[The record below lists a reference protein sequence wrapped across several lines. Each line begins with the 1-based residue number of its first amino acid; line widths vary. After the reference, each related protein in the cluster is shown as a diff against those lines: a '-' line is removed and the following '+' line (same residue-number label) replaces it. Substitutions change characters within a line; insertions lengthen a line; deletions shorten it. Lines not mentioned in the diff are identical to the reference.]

1 MTDAPVDAILDTIA
15 AAAPTLREN
24 FLGRRGGEAG
34 ENPTGDTRVAADV
47 MADEL
52 FVDRLGEIDG
62 VGALASEER
71 EGVIDCGDGVSVA
84 LDPLDGSS
92 NLASNNAAGAIV
104 GVYDDTFP
112 TTGRSLIAAAS
123 LVFGPVT
130 TLTAAVDGTVTEYEV
145 IDGERQAVEEDVTL
159 PAEPTI
165 YGFGGGDSAWHP
177 PFAAFADEIRHE
189 LKLRYGGAFVA
200 DVNQI
205 LEYGGLFAYP
215 SLNGYP
221 QGKLRYQ
228 FEAAPMGYLL
238 EAAGGAASDGNGSL
252 LDRTPDELHARC
264 PVYLGNE
271 TLVDRLESALE

>member
-1 MTDAPVDAILDTIA
+1 MTDAPVDAILDTVA
-15 AAAPTLREN
+15 AAAPTLRAN
-24 FLGRRGGEAG
+24 FRGRRGGEAG

-47 MADEL
+47 MADEH
-52 FVDRLGEIDG
+52 FVDHLGSIDG
-62 VGALASEER
+62 VGTLASEER
-71 EGVIDCGDGVSVA
+71 EDVIDCGDGAAVA

-104 GVYDDTFP
+104 GVYDDSLP
-112 TTGRSLIAAAS
+112 ASGRSLVAAAS

-145 IDGERQAVEEDVTL
+145 IDGDREVAETEVSL
-159 PAEPTI
+159 PADPTI
-165 YGFGGGDSAWHP
+165 YGFGGGDEAWHP
-177 PFAAFADEIRHE
+177 PFAAFAEEIRGE

-215 SLNGYP
+215 SLDGYP

-228 FEAAPMGYLL
+228 FEAAPMAYLI
-238 EAAGGAASDGNGSL
+238 EAAGGAASDGTGAL
-252 LDRTPDELHARC
+252 LDRTPTEIHARC
-264 PVYLGNE
+264 PVYLGNRS
-271 TLVDRLESALE
+271 LVDRLEAALN

>member
-1 MTDAPVDAILDTIA
+1 MTNTPVDAILDTVA

-52 FVDRLGEIDG
+52 FVDRLSAING

-71 EGVIDCGDGVSVA
+71 EGVIDCGDGVAVA

-104 GVYDDTFP
+104 GIYDDTFP
-112 TTGRSLIAAAS
+112 ATGRSLIAAAS

-130 TLTAAVDGTVTEYEV
+130 TLTAAVNGTVTEYEV
-145 IDGERQAVEEDVTL
+145 IDGERQVVEKDVAL
-159 PAEPTI
+159 PTDPTI
-165 YGFGGGDSAWHP
+165 YGFGGGDNAWHP
-177 PFAAFADEIRHE
+177 AFATFADEIRHE

-215 SLNGYP
+215 SLEGYP

-238 EAAGGAASDGNGSL
+238 EAAGGAASDGDGSL

-264 PVYLGNE
+264 PVYLGNK
-271 TLVDRLESALE
+271 TLVDRLESALD

>member
-1 MTDAPVDAILDTIA
+1 MTDAPVDAILDTVA
-15 AAAPTLREN
+15 ATAPVLREN
-24 FLGRRGGEAG
+24 FRGRRGGEAG

-71 EGVIDCGDGVSVA
+71 EGVIDCGDGVAVA

-92 NLASNNAAGAIV
+92 NLASNNAAGAII
-104 GVYDDTFP
+104 GVYDDP
-112 TTGRSLIAAAS
+112 LPAPGRSLIAAAS

-130 TLTAAVDGTVTEYEV
+130 TLTAAVDGTATEYEV
-145 IDGERQAVEEDVTL
+145 IDGERQVVEEEVTL
-159 PAEPTI
+159 PTDPTI
-165 YGFGGGDSAWHP
+165 YGFGGGDDAWHA

-200 DVNQI
+200 DVGQI
-205 LEYGGLFAYP
+205 IEYGGLFAYP
-215 SLNGYP
+215 SLDGYP

-238 EAAGGAASDGNGSL
+238 EAVGGAASDGNGPL
-252 LDRTPDELHARC
+252 LDRAPDELHARC
-264 PVYLGNE
+264 PVYLGND
-271 TLVDRLESALE
+271 TLVDRLESALK